1 METLERVIGEV
12 RVKPKYF
19 SQFPFSSMDS
29 VKCSLNES
37 DPSLGEELNQD
48 AEQQTKNPYFILFV

>member
-1 METLERVIGEV
+1 MEPLERVIGEV

-19 SQFPFSSMDS
+19 SRSPFSSVDS
-29 VKCSLNES
+29 VKLSLNEP

-48 AEQQTKNPYFILFV
+48 AEQQTKNPYFIQFV